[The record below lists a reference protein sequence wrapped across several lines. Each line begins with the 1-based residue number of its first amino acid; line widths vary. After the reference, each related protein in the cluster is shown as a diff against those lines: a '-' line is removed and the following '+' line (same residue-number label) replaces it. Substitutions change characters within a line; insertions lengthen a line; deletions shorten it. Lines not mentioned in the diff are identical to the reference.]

1 MFNGEWSDFVSDF
14 MALTEGVP
22 SPEIFRRW
30 SAIAAVAGA
39 LERRVWV
46 RTGQKTAFANLYTL
60 LVAPPAVGKYVIEE
74 VRQLWT
80 ETREPD
86 SKLAAFHV
94 APDNMTKA
102 SLMDTLA
109 KAKAIRLVPAG
120 PALTYHSLLIAAEEF
135 QVLLPVFDQEYIG
148 ALNSI
153 YNNKTRHEEARRH
166 GPARELSID
175 FPQLNILGGAQPSY
189 FVSTF
194 PEEAWTTGFAR
205 RIIMVYAGDAPFQE
219 LFYDP
224 EIEQGLRKQILAKL
238 AHISQL
244 YGPMLWTPAAAE
256 GIASWHKKGGPPAPT
271 HSKLV
276 HYNRARSLH
285 ATKLAMISAISR
297 TGALI
302 IDTLDVSRAISWL
315 VEAERLMPDIFRE
328 MIGKS
333 DSQVI
338 EEMHYFVQATWAR
351 QKQKA
356 VLGADIMRFLL
367 TRVPSDKAEKIM
379 MMSEKADVIAR
390 VAGTNDLYVPRP
402 RYDHKGV
409 E

>member
-60 LVAPPAVGKYVIEE
+60 LVAPPAVGKFVIEE

-80 ETREPD
+80 ETLEPD
-86 SKLAAFHV
+86 SKLTAFKV

-109 KAKAIRLVPAG
+109 KAKAIRLIPAG

-166 GPARELSID
+166 GPARELVID

-224 EIEQGLRKQILAKL
+224 VIELGLRKQILAKL
-238 AHISQL
+238 AHFSQL
-244 YGPMLWTPAAAE
+244 YGAMLWTPPAAE
-256 GIASWHKKGGPPAPT
+256 AIGAWHKKGGPPAPT

-297 TGALI
+297 TGSLI
-302 IDTLDVSRAISWL
+302 IDTIDVSRAISWL
-315 VEAERLMPDIFRE
+315 VEAEKLMPDIFRE

-351 QKQKA
+351 QKQKP

>member
-1 MFNGEWSDFVSDF
+1 MLKGEWSDFVSDF

-30 SAIAAVAGA
+30 SAIAAVAGS

-46 RTGQKTAFANLYTL
+46 RTGQKVAYPNLYTL
-60 LVAPPAVGKYVIEE
+60 LVAPPAVGKFVIEE

-80 ETREPD
+80 ETLEPD
-86 SKLAAFHV
+86 TKIQAFHV

-120 PALTYHSLLIAAEEF
+120 PAITYHSLLIAAEEF

-153 YNNKTRHEEARRH
+153 YNNKTRHEEARRY
-166 GPARELSID
+166 GPARELIID

-205 RIIMVYAGDAPFQE
+205 RLIMVYAGDAPFQE

-224 EIEQGLRKQILAKL
+224 LVEPGLRAHIVSKL
-238 AHISQL
+238 AFLSQL

-256 GIASWHKKGGPPAPT
+256 CISSWHSKGGPPAPT

-297 TGALI
+297 TGGMVIDLQDVTRAL
-302 IDTLDVSRAISWL
+302 TWL
-315 VEAERLMPDIFRE
+315 IEAERLMPDIFRE

-338 EEMHYFVQATWAR
+338 EEMHYFVQATWGR
-351 QKQKA
+351 QKQKP

-390 VAGTNDLYVPRP
+390 VAGTLDLYVPRP

>member
-1 MFNGEWSDFVSDF
+1 MLNGEWSDFVGDF
-14 MALTEGVP
+14 MALTEGMP

-30 SAIAAVAGA
+30 SGIAAVAGA

-46 RTGQKTAFANLYTL
+46 RTGQKTAYSNLYTL
-60 LVAPPAVGKYVIEE
+60 LVAPPAVGKFVIEE

-80 ETREPD
+80 ETVEPGT
-86 SKLAAFHV
+86 KLAAFHV

-135 QVLLPVFDQEYIG
+135 QVLLPAFDQEYIG

-153 YNNKTRHEEARRH
+153 YNNKTRHEESRRH
-166 GPARELSID
+166 GPTRELVID

-205 RIIMVYAGDAPFQE
+205 RIIMVYAGEAPFQE
-219 LFYDP
+219 LFFDP
-224 EIEQGLRKQILAKL
+224 EIEQGLRQHLLKKL
-238 AHISQL
+238 GLLSQL
-244 YGPMLWTPAAAE
+244 FGPMQWMPAAAE
-256 GIASWHKKGGPPAPT
+256 AIGDWHKRGGPPAPT

-276 HYNRARSLH
+276 HYSRARSLH
-285 ATKLAMISAISR
+285 LTKLAMISAVSR
-297 TGALI
+297 TGGLVI
-302 IDTLDVSRAISWL
+302 HQQDVSRALAWL
-315 VEAERLMPDIFRE
+315 LEAERLMPDIFRE

-338 EEMHYFVQATWAR
+338 EEMHYFVQATWGR
-351 QKQKA
+351 QKQKP

-390 VAGTNDLYVPRP
+390 VAGTTDLFVPRP
-402 RYDHKGV
+402 RYDHKGI